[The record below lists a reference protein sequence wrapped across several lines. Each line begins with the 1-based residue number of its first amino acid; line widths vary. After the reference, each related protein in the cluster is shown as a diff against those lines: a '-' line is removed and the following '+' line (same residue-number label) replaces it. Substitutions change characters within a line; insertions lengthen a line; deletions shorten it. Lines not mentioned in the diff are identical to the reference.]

1 MNFANLRYFVTVAEE
16 MSISKAAA
24 KLYLSPQAVSSHIQ
38 RLEEE
43 CETPLFDRS
52 TRQFRLT
59 YAGERVLEHARRILE
74 NEEEMRTELS
84 DIANLRS
91 GHLSLGTSQ
100 IRGRVM
106 LPELLTAYMRRYPTV
121 KITTHNGI
129 TEELESMLVNGTL
142 DLQIGFLPFQSKL
155 IESVVLGRER
165 LCLIIPYKIMQE
177 YFPNP
182 RAAAALFQKNG
193 LDLAAF
199 KDVPFILQKRG
210 RILAMVSRYF
220 EELKIQPHVILEHS
234 DLETLLGLACNG
246 LAATFSFESNVQKIG
261 GVRQYV
267 DRGEILVFPFS
278 GDDAIAELAISYN
291 KERYLSKTAQDFIA
305 LAKERYDNEK
315 I

>member
-1 MNFANLRYFVTVAEE
+1 
-16 MSISKAAA
+16 
-24 KLYLSPQAVSSHIQ
+24 
-38 RLEEE
+38 
-43 CETPLFDRS
+43 
-52 TRQFRLT
+52 
-59 YAGERVLEHARRILE
+59 
-74 NEEEMRTELS
+74 
-84 DIANLRS
+84 
-91 GHLSLGTSQ
+91 
-100 IRGRVM
+100 M

-267 DRGEILVFPFS
+267 DRGEVLVFPFS

>member
-24 KLYLSPQAVSSHIQ
+24 RLYLSPQAVSSHIQ

-43 CETPLFDRS
+43 CETPLFERN
-52 TRQFRLT
+52 TRQLRLT
-59 YAGERVLEHARRILE
+59 YAGERVLEHAKRILD

-100 IRGRVM
+100 IRGRVI
-106 LPELLTAYMRRYPTV
+106 LPDLLTAYMRQYPTV

-155 IESVVLGRER
+155 IQSVILGQER
-165 LCLIIPYKIMQE
+165 LCLIISHKLMQE

-182 RAAAALFQKNG
+182 KAAAALIKKNG
-193 LDLAAF
+193 LDLNAF
-199 KDVPFILQKRG
+199 RNVPFILQKKG
-210 RILAMVSRYF
+210 RILNMVSKYF
-220 EELKIQPHVILEHS
+220 EEIKFQPRVILEHS
-234 DLETLLGLACNG
+234 DLETLLILACDG
-246 LAATFSFESNVQKIG
+246 LGATFSFESNAQKIG
-261 GVRQYV
+261 GVKQFV
-267 DRGEILVFPFS
+267 ESGEVFVFPFQ

-291 KERYLSKTAQDFIA
+291 KERYLSKTAQDFIT
-305 LAKERYDNEK
+305 LAKERYGK
-315 I
+315 A

>member
-1 MNFANLRYFVTVAEE
+1 MNFVNLRYFVTVAEE
-16 MSISKAAA
+16 MSITKAAA

-43 CETPLFDRS
+43 CETPLFERN

-91 GHLSLGTSQ
+91 GHLSIGTSQ
-100 IRGRVM
+100 IRGRVI
-106 LPELLTAYMRRYPTV
+106 LPELLTAYMRQYPTV

-155 IESVVLGRER
+155 IQSEILERER
-165 LCLIIPYKIMQE
+165 LCLMIPYKLMQE

-182 RAAAALFQKNG
+182 RAAAAIILKNG
-193 LDLAAF
+193 LDLTAF
-199 KDVPFILQKRG
+199 KDVPFILQKKG
-210 RILAMVSRYF
+210 RILNMVTRYF
-220 EELKIQPHVILEHS
+220 EDLKIQPRVILEHS
-234 DLETLLGLACNG
+234 DLETLLCMSCNG
-246 LAATFSFESNVQKIG
+246 LAATFSFESNTQKIG
-261 GVRQYV
+261 GVRQCV
-267 DRGEILVFPFS
+267 ENGDVFVFPFS
-278 GDDAIAELAISYN
+278 GDDAIAEMAISFN
-291 KERYLSKTAQDFIA
+291 KERYLSKTAQDFIQ
-305 LAKERYDNEK
+305 LAKGWYKVN
-315 I
+315 